1 MPSSKP
7 GKTTSKNSPANKRPT
22 DPIDRLIHER
32 GLRIKDV
39 YIDKSLDLM
48 LLVLNNGTVIR
59 SGIAEHERLKGVP
72 QPRLEKWSLIAGGT
86 GLTWPE
92 LDEDLSL
99 RGFIH
104 ASYVD
109 QAIRSLDG
117 PLVKVMNST
126 KRKIRKA

>member
-7 GKTTSKNSPANKRPT
+7 GKTTSKTSQANKRPT

-39 YIDKSLDLM
+39 YIDKALDLM

-59 SGIAEHERLKGVP
+59 SGIAEHKRLKGVP
-72 QPRLEKWSLIAGGT
+72 QPRLEKWNLIAGGT
-86 GLTWPE
+86 GLNWPE

-117 PLVKVMNST
+117 PLVNVMSSA
-126 KRKIRKA
+126 KRTIRRA

>member
-7 GKTTSKNSPANKRPT
+7 GRTTSKNSPANKRPT

-39 YIDKSLDLM
+39 YIDKALDLM

-59 SGIAEHERLKGVP
+59 SGIAEHKRLNGVA
-72 QPRLEKWSLIAGGT
+72 QPRLEKWNLIAGGT

-104 ASYVD
+104 AAYVE
-109 QAIRSLDG
+109 QAIRSLDS
-117 PLVKVMNST
+117 PQVKVMNLS
-126 KRKIRKA
+126 KRTARKA

>member
-7 GKTTSKNSPANKRPT
+7 GKTTSKTSQANKRPT

-39 YIDKSLDLM
+39 YIDKALDLM

-59 SGIAEHERLKGVP
+59 SGIAEHKRLKGVP
-72 QPRLEKWSLIAGGT
+72 QPRLEKWNLIAGGT
-86 GLTWPE
+86 GLNWPE

-99 RGFIH
+99 RGYIH

-117 PLVKVMNST
+117 PLVNVMSSA
-126 KRKIRKA
+126 KRTIRRA